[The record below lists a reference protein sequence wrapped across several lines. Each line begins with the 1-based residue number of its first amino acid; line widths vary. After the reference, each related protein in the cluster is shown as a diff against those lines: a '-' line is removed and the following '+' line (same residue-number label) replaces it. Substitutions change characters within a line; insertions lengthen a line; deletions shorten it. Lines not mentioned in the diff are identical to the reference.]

1 MNAMNAMKLH
11 SRWRTLAFA
20 LLAALTGA
28 VLAEPTLSNVG
39 KAALTQ
45 YAGEA
50 VARGAVAG
58 VVTLVVNRDGVV
70 YAGVAGKQDVA
81 RTVEMSVDTIFR
93 IASMTKPITS
103 VAIMMLAEEGK
114 LALDD
119 PVAKFLPQFDKW
131 PVIARFDAT
140 HAIYTA
146 RPAARALT
154 LRHLLTHTAGFGYA
168 FSDPTLARIAS
179 ATRRP
184 EADVPLLHDPGA
196 QWTYGVNTQVLGWVV
211 EKVSGQRLDTFLRT
225 RIFEPLKMA
234 DTAHIVP
241 PQKLSRVA
249 TVHLRVN
256 GQLRERPNEA
266 RQESTVRGD
275 AGLYSTARD
284 YGQFLR
290 MLLNGGTLGGVKVLS
305 PQSVKLMGE
314 NHIGA
319 LYVQTQPTAN
329 PQLAKPFPLGADQ
342 DKFGLG
348 FQIQAND
355 PSTATY
361 RSPGSLSWAGIHN
374 THFWLDPK
382 REIAAVVLMQ
392 VLPFYD
398 DEAIRV
404 LRGIEQVVYR
414 HLM

>member
-1 MNAMNAMKLH
+1 MNAMKF
-11 SRWRTLAFA
+11 RCPWRTLAFA
-20 LLAALTGA
+20 LLISFTGA
-28 VLAEPTLSNVG
+28 VLAAPKMSDAG

-45 YAGEA
+45 YARDA
-50 VARGAVAG
+50 VSRGAVAG
-58 VVTLVVNRDGVV
+58 LVTLVVNRNGVV
-70 YAGVAGKQDVA
+70 YADAAGRQDVA
-81 RTVEMSVDTIFR
+81 HSVEMSVDTIFR

-103 VAIMMLAEEGK
+103 VAIMMLVEEGK
-114 LALDD
+114 LSLDD
-119 PVAKFLPQFDKW
+119 PVAKFLPQFGKW
-131 PVIARFDAT
+131 PVIARFDNT
-140 HAIYTA
+140 HATYSA
-146 RPAARALT
+146 RPAAGSLT

-168 FSDPTLARIAS
+168 FSDPTLARISA

-184 EADVPLLHDPGA
+184 EADVPLLHDPGV

-211 EKVSGQRLDTFLRT
+211 EKVSGQRLDAFLRT
-225 RIFEPLKMA
+225 RIFEPLKMV
-234 DTAHIVP
+234 DTAHAVP

-266 RQESTVRGD
+266 RQESTARGD
-275 AGLYSTARD
+275 SGLFSTARD

-290 MLLNGGTLGGVKVLS
+290 MLLNGGTLDGVKVLS

-319 LYVQTQPTAN
+319 LFVRMQPTAN
-329 PQLAKPFPLGADQ
+329 AQLARPFPLGAGK

-355 PSTATY
+355 PSTAKY

-374 THFWLDPK
+374 THFWLDPR

-398 DEAIRV
+398 EQAIAL
-404 LRGIEQVVYR
+404 LRGVEALVYR
-414 HLM
+414 HLQ